1 MRKTKFL
8 VCLLVVLTAFLL
20 VACTNNKTYT
30 ISFETNG
37 GEKIESVVIEGDG
50 TLQAPAEPK
59 KEGHK
64 FLGWFLDEAC
74 EQPVTDF
81 SALKFEADTTLYAKW
96 QINTYTVTFNTVGG
110 SAVDNQTVEHGKAV
124 AIPANP
130 TKEGYEF
137 AGWYLK
143 QDYSKAYANDLIKA
157 DTTLYA
163 RWRSALRYAG
173 SFDGEGKYDSET
185 GAYTFTVQL
194 QLWGRIRL
202 AYKGELLSMDDEDLT
217 VTGAFTSANQAPWT
231 PELYCDVPDETS
243 TEIDWTT
250 LINSCANPV
259 NYTFTY
265 NPTDH
270 SLDIQAEEILPA
282 IPEVPAEGL
291 YIELYD
297 NNKAFVE
304 GYKPEASEDGSYTG
318 SVTMKQWWRIRVYYN
333 GQALSTNS
341 VTITG
346 DFEGYNPKNKDLYV
360 DTEYETEY
368 DILCDYASEG
378 VPYEITYNPET
389 NTLDIQD
396 DEPEQEVV
404 IPTEG
409 LYYEHTAPDTTLMA
423 PEKVEI
429 SEDGTYKIVL
439 DLAAWRYVVI
449 YYNGVVV
456 DSADANLTSSLSGG
470 VYIDDTGAPSSR
482 FYVNAVGKY
491 QFVYTPAADGA
502 NASLVAGKYVEPQ
515 DPDGKDDFKFT
526 VSSDQYGVI
535 FTEGSVDTKSKWR
548 FYIIVTAEGKIA
560 YMCDMPINGYGGIGS
575 DSFARHSSFADHNNN
590 PAFSGD
596 AIVVPAGGFALEL
609 YSGADGAASVKDL
622 IQAITGAAYVQ
633 HGVNT
638 NTLDVDKVR
647 LALADGV
654 VTVTYVEEETPVEPE
669 DFTFAVSSDEY
680 AVVFTEGSVDTLS
693 KWRLYIVVD
702 GEGKIAYMCEMP
714 INGYGG
720 MASDTYIRHSSYA
733 DAANN
738 PAFSDGAVVVP
749 QGGYVLE
756 LFQGNANVQALM
768 TAITG
773 LAYAEHAINTN
784 TINVDAIRLTL
795 VDGVVTVSTVEEPVT
810 PPAEKVEVT
819 FGGTL
824 SGNAVYD
831 EATGNYEM
839 VADLKTWNNIILY
852 VNGAAVSVKDLTV
865 SGLFNPNA
873 GADWTENLYYEG
885 EDTTKLFTCTGGKY
899 VLVYNHSAATLN
911 ISLYSVTYGGTLSGN
926 VNYNATLG
934 AYEAVVELA
943 TWNHIILYVNGK
955 AVSVKDLTVTGLLNP
970 NQGADW
976 TENLYCEGDDFTKLY
991 TCTGGKYVLA
1001 LNPDA
1006 KTLNISLYVE
1016 PEAFK
1021 FAVSSDEYAAVFT
1034 EGSVD
1039 TLSKWRLYIVVDG
1052 EGKIAYMCE
1061 MPINGYGGMA
1071 SDTYIRHS
1079 SYADAANNPAFSDGA
1094 VVVPQGGYVLELF
1107 QGNANVQALMTAITG
1122 IAYAEHAINTNTI
1135 NVDAIRLTLVDGVVT
1150 VNK

>member
-64 FLGWFLDEAC
+64 FLGWFLDEDC

-81 SALKFEADTTLYAKW
+81 SVLKFEADTTLYAKW

-124 AIPANP
+124 TIPANP

-609 YSGADGAASVKDL
+609 FSGADGAASVKDL

-633 HGVNT
+633 HSVNT
-638 NTLDVDKVR
+638 NTLNVDKV
-647 LALADGV
+647 
-654 VTVTYVEEETPVEPE
+654 
-669 DFTFAVSSDEY
+669 
-680 AVVFTEGSVDTLS
+680 
-693 KWRLYIVVD
+693 
-702 GEGKIAYMCEMP
+702 
-714 INGYGG
+714 
-720 MASDTYIRHSSYA
+720 
-733 DAANN
+733 
-738 PAFSDGAVVVP
+738 
-749 QGGYVLE
+749 
-756 LFQGNANVQALM
+756 
-768 TAITG
+768 
-773 LAYAEHAINTN
+773 
-784 TINVDAIRLTL
+784 RLTL
-795 VDGVVTVSTVEEPVT
+795 VDGVVTVTYVEEPVT

-831 EATGNYEM
+831 ETTGNYEM
-839 VADLKTWNNIILY
+839 IADLKTWNNIILY

-926 VNYNATLG
+926 VNYNAALG

-1016 PEAFK
+1016 PEAFT
-1021 FAVSSDEYAAVFT
+1021 FAVSSDEYAVVFT

-1061 MPINGYGGMA
+1061 MPVNGYGGMA

-1122 IAYAEHAINTNTI
+1122 IAYAEHAINTNSI

-1150 VNK
+1150 VTK

>member
-1 MRKTKFL
+1 
-8 VCLLVVLTAFLL
+8 
-20 VACTNNKTYT
+20 
-30 ISFETNG
+30 
-37 GEKIESVVIEGDG
+37 
-50 TLQAPAEPK
+50 
-59 KEGHK
+59 
-64 FLGWFLDEAC
+64 
-74 EQPVTDF
+74 
-81 SALKFEADTTLYAKW
+81 
-96 QINTYTVTFNTVGG
+96 
-110 SAVDNQTVEHGKAV
+110 
-124 AIPANP
+124 
-130 TKEGYEF
+130 
-137 AGWYLK
+137 
-143 QDYSKAYANDLIKA
+143 
-157 DTTLYA
+157 
-163 RWRSALRYAG
+163 
-173 SFDGEGKYDSET
+173 
-185 GAYTFTVQL
+185 
-194 QLWGRIRL
+194 
-202 AYKGELLSMDDEDLT
+202 
-217 VTGAFTSANQAPWT
+217 
-231 PELYCDVPDETS
+231 
-243 TEIDWTT
+243 
-250 LINSCANPV
+250 
-259 NYTFTY
+259 
-265 NPTDH
+265 
-270 SLDIQAEEILPA
+270 
-282 IPEVPAEGL
+282 
-291 YIELYD
+291 
-297 NNKAFVE
+297 
-304 GYKPEASEDGSYTG
+304 
-318 SVTMKQWWRIRVYYN
+318 MKQWWRIRVYYN

-515 DPDGKDDFKFT
+515 DPDGKDDFVFTVANDEYAKVYSEGVVDTISLWRLFIIVDAEGKVAYMCEMPRNGYGGIESNTYVRHSSYADHNNNPAFSNGSVVVPANGFALELYSGNADVQALMTAITGVAYAEHVMNTNTLDVDNVRLALADGKVTVSYVEETPEENEDFKFT

-590 PAFSGD
+590 PVFSGD

-622 IQAITGAAYVQ
+622 IQAITGAAYEQ

-638 NTLDVDKVR
+638 NALDVDKVR

-733 DAANN
+733 VPANN

-926 VNYNATLG
+926 VNYNAALG

-1016 PEAFK
+1016 PEAFT

-1034 EGSVD
+1034 EGTVD
-1039 TLSKWRLYIVVDG
+1039 TVSKWRLYIIVDG

-1061 MPINGYGGMA
+1061 MPRNGYGGMA

-1094 VVVPQGGYVLELF
+1094 VVVPAGGFALELYS
-1107 QGNANVQALMTAITG
+1107 GDTDVQALMTAITG
-1122 IAYAEHAINTNTI
+1122 IAYAEHAINTNSI
-1135 NVDAIRLTLVDGVVT
+1135 NVDAIRLTLVEGVVT
-1150 VNK
+1150 VSK